1 MNSISGLCLHLRD
14 AVSVV
19 IELGL
24 EVEALEKALVC
35 EFSPRD

>member
-1 MNSISGLCLHLRD
+1 MNSVSGLCLHLKD
-14 AVSVV
+14 AASVV

-24 EVEALEKALVC
+24 KVKGLEGALVC